1 MKSQCDTC
9 RYTEL
14 HESVRL
20 AKKEKSTNVLQIRLE
35 QFESILKSIS
45 ASQLKSSQQL
55 SNKQK
60 NEFKSKIYTDTKSS
74 VECLRQTEGE
84 RTLIPSIG
92 VDDEALCFST
102 NFVLMAFLF
111 LMVVLLRDI

>member
-1 MKSQCDTC
+1 MKKQCDTC

-14 HESVRL
+14 HESSGL
-20 AKKEKSTNVLQIRLE
+20 TKEEKSTNMLQIRLE

-45 ASQLKSSQQL
+45 ASEVKSSQQL
-55 SNKQK
+55 SSKPK
-60 NEFKSKIYTDTKSS
+60 DEFNSKIYTDAKST
-74 VECLRQTEGE
+74 VESLRQTEGE